1 MAEEGERDNVSLL
14 RAPTDSISDEAP
26 ETVSEA
32 VGETPTEAPV
42 EAPETRE
49 ETRDGVIEH
58 SLDGETHHGDWRSSP
73 GKKCGKEDRLRQ
85 AACTEEQVG
94 RQINQSDSGWTDRTY
109 R

>member
-14 RAPTDSISDEAP
+14 RAPTDSIGDEAP

-58 SLDGETHHGDWRSSP
+58 SLDGETHHGDDHPPGRRQKSWRTGVCSP
-73 GKKCGKEDRLRQ
+73 LT
-85 AACTEEQVG
+85 A
-94 RQINQSDSGWTDRTY
+94 
-109 R
+109 

>member
-26 ETVSEA
+26 ETISEA

-49 ETRDGVIEH
+49 ETRDETRDGVIEH
-58 SLDGETHHGDWRSSP
+58 SLDGETHQEDDHPPGRRQKSWRTGVCSP
-73 GKKCGKEDRLRQ
+73 LT
-85 AACTEEQVG
+85 A
-94 RQINQSDSGWTDRTY
+94 
-109 R
+109 